1 MIGVTGYYGY
11 GNVGDDMLM
20 LNLLNFFGPRNIV
33 VYVPSERAAGNL
45 RAQFDWLVST
55 TQFLPKDSEKLD
67 LLVFGGGGVL
77 HDSAMLNLWPKR
89 IIEQVKCPIALLGLG
104 IPHGED
110 LTLATHK
117 IDYIVNKACF
127 IGLRDFESKAIFKQL
142 WNEPCFLFP
151 DLALLTER
159 LEVQRFSNLL
169 LQFKGVSSDFRRL
182 SPKHFDSIAKRQLGM
197 LKGEMFPWKTA
208 TCEQALKAVASAD
221 ACVGV
226 SMHLGLLALTQHTPF
241 KMVQYQGKVKSVLGL
256 VVDDSRIVYPS
267 KVYKAEKF
275 LSIPAFSKH
284 ELDRLFLIRDYLK
297 NCLDRIKSFKFN
309 NMPNYPLPV
318 PQINTRF
325 KYGGVKPK
333 PKFLRNLRKIVSSAL
348 GLIRTAQ
355 AD

>member
-1 MIGVTGYYGY
+1 M
-11 GNVGDDMLM
+11 
-20 LNLLNFFGPRNIV
+20 
-33 VYVPSERAAGNL
+33 
-45 RAQFDWLVST
+45 
-55 TQFLPKDSEKLD
+55 
-67 LLVFGGGGVL
+67 
-77 HDSAMLNLWPKR
+77 
-89 IIEQVKCPIALLGLG
+89 
-104 IPHGED
+104 
-110 LTLATHK
+110 
-117 IDYIVNKACF
+117 
-127 IGLRDFESKAIFKQL
+127 
-142 WNEPCFLFP
+142 
-151 DLALLTER
+151 
-159 LEVQRFSNLL
+159 
-169 LQFKGVSSDFRRL
+169 
-182 SPKHFDSIAKRQLGM
+182 HF
-197 LKGEMFPWKTA
+197 
-208 TCEQALKAVASAD
+208 
-221 ACVGV
+221 
-226 SMHLGLLALTQHTPF
+226 GLLALTQHTPF